1 MWSRAL
7 KAFNRSLLLLLM
19 LVTLKRDSLHPAGSF
34 EYRTDP
40 FTGPHKF
47 DWSTYELQTI
57 LAKLTSR
64 ITGTDQPHSLSEEE
78 QVQKVREYFSLV
90 QEIGRLESEIM
101 IAETKD
107 EPTSQTSAL
116 QADLDAKREERLRLE
131 NLVENIILRQ
141 VEEVLLSEEITL
153 PVPLLGRWLMPP
165 VQFEFQ
171 SSPDFLIISRRDK
184 IDRIGSLSLQPNLGL
199 AQIGEIERLTDDF
212 GVSSIIVPTGGVGAY
227 PTVIAE
233 QTSLDFAIRAVIHE
247 WTHNYLFFF
256 PLGHR
261 YGQSQELTSM
271 NETVASMVEEELAL
285 ELARRFYPDI
295 YERWMAERSRE
306 PLAPPAQ
313 THEDEFSF
321 NANMRKTRLRVEEF
335 LAEGK
340 VEEAEAY
347 MEQRRQK
354 LVEMGHYVRKLNQAY
369 FAFYG
374 SYAAGKGWA
383 AETNP
388 IGEQMRVLRE
398 RSPSLAAFLATV
410 ARMSSYQD
418 LLDELAKQEQAEGL
432 DIATRVT
439 IPPGDLH
446 NHPVPNKTKQFLKKE
461 APVPR
466 PGSYLLPFHRF
477 HYLEKEI
484 GQGLL
489 AFSTHPAEVFL
500 ISSHVRQELVGQPV
514 VSSFRQCE
522 AKRQA
527 CKGAETRFPSQHQC
541 ADLLQQPRSRLF
553 SQLAHL

>member
-1 MWSRAL
+1 MRSKAL

-40 FTGPHKF
+40 FTGSHKF
-47 DWSTYELQTI
+47 DWSNYELQTI

-64 ITGTDQPHSLSEEE
+64 ITGTDQPHGLSEEE
-78 QVQKVREYFSLV
+78 QVQQVREYFSLV
-90 QEIGRLESEIM
+90 DEIGRLESEIM
-101 IAETKD
+101 MAESKD
-107 EPTSQTSAL
+107 DPTSQISAL
-116 QADLDAKREERLRLE
+116 QADLDAKREQRLRLE

-141 VEEVLLSEEITL
+141 VEEVLLYEGITL
-153 PVPLLGRWLMPP
+153 PVPLLGRQLMPP

-184 IDRIGSLSLQPNLGL
+184 IDRIGSVSLQPNLSP
-199 AQIGEIERLTDDF
+199 AQMEEIERSTDDF

-227 PTVIAE
+227 PTVITE

-256 PLGHR
+256 PLGQR

-271 NETVASMVEEELAL
+271 NETVATMVEEEAAL

-295 YERWMAERSRE
+295 HERWMAERSRE
-306 PLAPPAQ
+306 PVAPAAQ
-313 THEDEFSF
+313 AHEDEFSF

-335 LAEGK
+335 LAAGK

-418 LLDELAKQEQAEGL
+418 LLDELATHWQAEGL
-432 DIATRVT
+432 DIATLVT
-439 IPPGDLH
+439 ILPWRSPS
-446 NHPVPNKTKQFLKKE
+446 PSVPE
-461 APVPR
+461 
-466 PGSYLLPFHRF
+466 
-477 HYLEKEI
+477 
-484 GQGLL
+484 
-489 AFSTHPAEVFL
+489 
-500 ISSHVRQELVGQPV
+500 
-514 VSSFRQCE
+514 
-522 AKRQA
+522 
-527 CKGAETRFPSQHQC
+527 
-541 ADLLQQPRSRLF
+541 
-553 SQLAHL
+553 